1 MGNLP
6 PVIAP
11 VIVVAATALAGFA
24 LTWAV
29 LKALRQRRIL
39 DHPNARSSH
48 AAPTPRGGGIA
59 VIAVLV
65 AAAVAIGIAAGPA
78 APSGIWRVL
87 GAAAVLA
94 CLFWLD
100 DLRDLGALLRLAVQ
114 IAAVALGLSGLAEHR
129 FVFQGLLPFW
139 GDRIVAGL
147 LWLWFVNLFNFMDG
161 IDGIAGTETV
171 AIGLGL
177 YLLAL
182 VGVLPPPL
190 GLIALAGVGTASGF
204 LWWNWHPARV
214 FLGDVGSVPLGYLLG
229 WLLITAAAAGA
240 WAAALLLP
248 AYYLADATLTLL
260 RRAVRGAAVW
270 RAHREHFYQR
280 AVQGGLSHTQTVR
293 LIAAANVPL
302 VGLAVIAESEVSWRW
317 PALAAGA
324 VVVLLVI
331 FLLNCGGARG
341 SARRARRP

>member
-1 MGNLP
+1 MGVFP
-6 PVIAP
+6 PVITP
-11 VIVVAATALAGFA
+11 LVVVVAAALAAYA

-39 DHPNARSSH
+39 DHPNERSSH
-48 AAPTPRGGGIA
+48 ASPTPRGGGIA

-65 AAAVAIGIAAGPA
+65 VAAMVIGLMAGSA
-78 APSGIWRVL
+78 APSGLWRVL

-94 CLFWLD
+94 CLSWLD

-114 IAAVALGLSGLAEHR
+114 IAAVALGLSSLAEHR

-161 IDGIAGTETV
+161 IDGIAGAETV

-177 YLLAL
+177 FLLVL

-190 GLIALAGVGTASGF
+190 GLIALAGVGAALGF
-204 LWWNWHPARV
+204 LWWNWQPARV

-248 AYYLADATLTLL
+248 AYYLADATVTLM
-260 RRAVRGAAVW
+260 RRAMRGAAVW

-280 AVQGGLSHTQTVR
+280 AVQGGFSHAQTVR
-293 LIAAANVPL
+293 LIAAANAPL
-302 VGLAVIAESEVSWRW
+302 VGLAVIAEAEASWRW

-324 VVVLLVI
+324 LVVLLVL
-331 FLLNCGGARG
+331 FLLNGSAARG
-341 SARRARRP
+341 SARRP

>member
-1 MGNLP
+1 MGVFP
-6 PVIAP
+6 PVITP
-11 VIVVAATALAGFA
+11 LVVVVAAALAAYA

-39 DHPNARSSH
+39 DHPNERSSH
-48 AAPTPRGGGIA
+48 ASPTPRGGGIA

-65 AAAVAIGIAAGPA
+65 VAAMVIGLMAGSA
-78 APSGIWRVL
+78 APSGLWRVL

-94 CLFWLD
+94 CLSWLD
-100 DLRDLGALLRLAVQ
+100 DLRDLGAQLRLAVQ
-114 IAAVALGLSGLAEHR
+114 ITAEALGLSSLAEHR

-161 IDGIAGTETV
+161 IDGIAGAETV

-177 YLLAL
+177 FLLVL

-190 GLIALAGVGTASGF
+190 GLIALAGVGAALGF
-204 LWWNWHPARV
+204 LWWNWQPARV

-248 AYYLADATLTLL
+248 AYYLADATVTLM
-260 RRAVRGAAVW
+260 RRAMRGAAVW

-280 AVQGGLSHTQTVR
+280 AVQGGFSHAQTVR
-293 LIAAANVPL
+293 LIAAANAPL
-302 VGLAVIAESEVSWRW
+302 VGLAVIAEAEASWRW

-324 VVVLLVI
+324 LVVLLVL
-331 FLLNCGGARG
+331 FLLNGSAARG
-341 SARRARRP
+341 SARRP